1 MEPSVEVLPPE
12 PVSQFWTGE
21 GGKGKS
27 IAILAPQ
34 ATGLAANQDYI
45 PVLVQGEF
53 VSNFSNFS
61 AIAVL
66 DRQRLDEQYAELFS
80 GYYSDDAQEGWDLG
94 HLSPTDYIMGGSIT
108 RTNTSFAMQIGITRS
123 ADKTTVAQYSETI
136 TLDELTGLSGVRRA
150 SLDLLQRMGV
160 TPTERTRTELSGAA
174 EANRVSAQ
182 TVLAR
187 GITAQHLGDTVETL
201 VQYYQA
207 AAFDPTL
214 VEAAARA
221 NTMATSI
228 RSGSLGANIRN
239 DIAWRDEWVSIL
251 ADANRSLQNIPHPQR
266 PVLPEQIMVAQVVAP
281 DSNFRQGNIN
291 YSART
296 AELMV
301 DFDINTSLGGV
312 SYPPEY
318 LAALDAY
325 YTAFTVRGDV
335 YNRTVEDLNAGLNAT
350 GRNGAWGLTP
360 LASIPRDPPEIIPRS
375 GEVTVSAIV

>member
-1 MEPSVEVLPPE
+1 LEPSVEVLPPE

-182 TVLAR
+182 TALAR
-187 GITAQHLGDTVETL
+187 GIVAQHLGDTLETL
-201 VQYYQA
+201 AQYYQA

-214 VEAAARA
+214 IEAAARA
-221 NTMATSI
+221 NTMSTSI
-228 RSGSLGANIRN
+228 RSGSMGANIRN
-239 DIAWRDEWVSIL
+239 DIAWRDEWVKIL
-251 ADANRSLQNIPHPQR
+251 ADANRTLQNIPQPQR
-266 PVLPEQIMVAQVVAP
+266 PVLQQIVVAQIVVP

-291 YSART
+291 YNART

-301 DFDINTSLGGV
+301 DFDINTNLFSV
-312 SYPPEY
+312 PYPPEY
-318 LAALDAY
+318 QAALDTYFAAFRARTSAY
-325 YTAFTVRGDV
+325 NSIVA
-335 YNRTVEDLNAGLNAT
+335 DLNAGLNAT
-350 GRNGAWGLTP
+350 GRNSAWGLTP
-360 LASIPRDPPEIIPRS
+360 LASIP
-375 GEVTVSAIV
+375 